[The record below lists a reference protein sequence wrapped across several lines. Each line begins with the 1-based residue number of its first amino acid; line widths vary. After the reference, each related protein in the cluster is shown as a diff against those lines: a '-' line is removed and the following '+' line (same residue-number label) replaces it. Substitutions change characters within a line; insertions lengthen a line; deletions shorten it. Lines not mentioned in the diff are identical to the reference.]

1 MELIWRAG
9 KDVSD
14 IPYNQGISPYA
25 HFWLTQMLPE
35 KSGAISAPTRE
46 LMIVM
51 LSTGLN
57 ASVDDLIKRAF
68 ES

>member
-14 IPYNQGISPYA
+14 IPYNQVISPYA

-35 KSGAISAPTRE
+35 KAGTISAPTRE
-46 LMIVM
+46 SMIVM